1 MFARL
6 ARAVTRRAWVVIA
19 AWIVAAAGIIALA
32 PSISSITNSDQSAFL
47 PSSAESARAAA
58 LARKAFPD
66 RVGTTGVIV
75 VKRASGGA
83 LTDAE
88 LATVQSVAGRLNAD
102 RPSAVERV
110 AFDPK
115 QMVAANRDVAM
126 IAVQFTGAAEQLNV
140 RNAVTVLRSETGSAL
155 RGTGL
160 TAGMTGQAAI
170 VVDNK
175 AAFASAETI
184 VTIATLGLIVVLL
197 LLIFRSPVAALLP
210 LLTVGI
216 VFGVSSALI
225 AVAGHLFDFQVG
237 QELPTMLTVVLFGIG
252 TDYILFLLFRYR
264 ERLRAGDAPKQAIV
278 TAVEKVGEAIFSAAF
293 AVIAAFGALILATLG
308 FFTTLGPSL
317 AIGVVVMLAAALTL
331 VPAVVS
337 LLGTRVFWPS
347 RRVSAAASGGRENH
361 PRFAALGRFVARR
374 PIAVIAAGVVLLG
387 GLAAG
392 AFTFR
397 SDYNPINQLPGNTE
411 ATRAY
416 ADLQRGFPAG
426 ALAPTDLYL
435 TSAQPLTSDQVSG
448 FVGAVRTIDGVAGI
462 LQPVT
467 SSNGRTLDLPVV
479 TRLDPYGEKGLDLV
493 SGPIR
498 DAAVSLAPS
507 GTTVLVGGETMALA
521 DVRDTS
527 NRDLKL
533 IFPVAGA
540 LFLIILIALL
550 RSATAPVYLV
560 ALVSAGFAATLGA
573 VVLLFQDL
581 VGHAGLQFALP
592 IILYLFVTAIGTD
605 YNILMTARL
614 REEIN
619 EGAIPREAAARAVHH
634 AGPSI
639 AAAAVIL
646 AGTFGALLVSG
657 VPFFLEI
664 GFGVTL
670 GIALVAFVVSI
681 LLVPALTALLGR
693 AAWWP
698 RKIATGEIAANASTL
713 LVPSVMGLGARRLL
727 LNLLCERRGRR
738 HGDRDRGRSA
748 GDQRVIPAARAVPP
762 GPYPVGAGVTIVPPP
777 GAGVDA
783 TKTRPGVVDGVGA
796 VPDRLGSLRRGGH
809 AVQR

>member
-1 MFARL
+1 MFAAI
-6 ARAVTRRAWVVIA
+6 ARAVTRRAWFVIGAWVIA
-19 AWIVAAAGIIALA
+19 AAAIIGFA

-47 PSSAESARAAA
+47 PSSAESARAATIA
-58 LARKAFPD
+58 KSAFPESAA
-66 RVGTTGVIV
+66 GTTGVIV
-75 VKRASGGA
+75 VKRADAGR
-83 LTDAE
+83 LTDAD
-88 LATVQSVAGRLNAD
+88 LQNVAGVAQHLDGA
-102 RPSAVERV
+102 RPDATARV
-110 AFDPK
+110 AFDP
-115 QMVAANRDVAM
+115 QRMVAPNRQVAM
-126 IAVQFTGAAEQLNV
+126 IAVQFRGAAEQMNV
-140 RNAVTVLRSETGSAL
+140 RTAVSTLRDDTTASL
-155 RGTGL
+155 RGTRL

-184 VTIATLGLIVVLL
+184 VTIATLALIVVLL
-197 LLIFRSPVAALLP
+197 LLIFRSPIAALLP
-210 LLTVGI
+210 LLAVGL

-225 AVAGHLFDFQVG
+225 ASAGHVLDFQVG

-331 VPAVVS
+331 VPAIVS
-337 LLGTRVFWPS
+337 LLGTHVFWPS
-347 RRVSAAASGGRENH
+347 KRASAAASDSDADSH

-374 PIAVIAAGVVLLG
+374 PVPVIVAGILLLG

-392 AFTFR
+392 AVAFKA
-397 SDYNPINQLPGNTE
+397 DYNPIDQLPGRTE
-411 ATRAY
+411 ASQTY
-416 ADLQRGFPAG
+416 ADLQRGFPPG
-426 ALAPTDLYL
+426 ALAPTHLYV
-435 TSAQPLTSDQVSG
+435 TSPHPLSETE
-448 FVGAVRTIDGVAGI
+448 VGTFAERVQTINGVAGV
-462 LQPVT
+462 LKPRLSAT
-467 SSNGRTLDLPVV
+467 GTTLDLPVV
-479 TRLDPYGEKGLDLV
+479 VKVDPYAEAGLDLV

-498 DAAVSLAPS
+498 DAARSVAPA
-507 GTTVLVGGETMALA
+507 GTTVVVGGETMALA

-527 NRDLKL
+527 NHDLAV

-540 LFLIILIALL
+540 LFLVILIAML
-550 RSATAPVYLV
+550 RSALAPVYLV
-560 ALVSAGFAATLGA
+560 ALVAAGFAGTLGA
-573 VVLLFQDL
+573 VVLLFQAGL
-581 VGHAGLQFALP
+581 GHAVLQFALP

-619 EGAIPREAAARAVHH
+619 DGATPRQAVARAIQH

-646 AGTFGALLVSG
+646 AGTFGALLISG
-657 VPFFLEI
+657 VPIFAEI

-670 GIALVAFVVSI
+670 GIALVSFVVSI
-681 LLVPALTALLGR
+681 LLVPAMTALLGR

-698 RKIATGEIAANASTL
+698 KKIA
-713 LVPSVMGLGARRLL
+713 P
-727 LNLLCERRGRR
+727 
-738 HGDRDRGRSA
+738 
-748 GDQRVIPAARAVPP
+748 DQIPDN
-762 GPYPVGAGVTIVPPP
+762 P
-777 GAGVDA
+777 GALVGTVSY
-783 TKTRPGVVDGVGA
+783 GVGSETPA
-796 VPDRLGSLRRGGH
+796 P
-809 AVQR
+809 